1 MPKIDLSCVPV
12 ETGQAWYPAPYQDA
26 VAGLELQPVS
36 RKSGLTQFA
45 ANLVRLAPGQNHR
58 CVIGMLNR
66 MSS

>member
-36 RKSGLTQFA
+36 RTSGLTQFA
-45 ANLVRLAPGQNHR
+45 ANLVRKSYWTKH
-58 CVIGMLNR
+58 
-66 MSS
+66 